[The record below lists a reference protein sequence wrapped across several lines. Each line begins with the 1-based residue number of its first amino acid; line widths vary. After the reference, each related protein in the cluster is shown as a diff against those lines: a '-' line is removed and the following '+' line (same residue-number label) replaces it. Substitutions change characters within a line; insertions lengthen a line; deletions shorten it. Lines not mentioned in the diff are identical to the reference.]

1 MEVNL
6 FNKEQ
11 AKNMNLI
18 VSHPIVSQSTFMQSY
33 SYNKSTDKFNLFKN
47 KLQTQNYFEEDNDV
61 NVIHPSTK

>member
-11 AKNMNLI
+11 AKNMNPI

>member
-18 VSHPIVSQSTFMQSY
+18 VSHPIVSQPTFMQSY